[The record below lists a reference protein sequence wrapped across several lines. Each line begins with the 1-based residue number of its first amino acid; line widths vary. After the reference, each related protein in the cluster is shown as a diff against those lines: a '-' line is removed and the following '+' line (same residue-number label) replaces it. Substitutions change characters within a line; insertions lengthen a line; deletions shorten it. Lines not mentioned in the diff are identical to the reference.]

1 VPRLIHLTLLLTGFV
16 FCLKNFSAMS
26 HNRIINQHRAA
37 ALSTFQT
44 FVTGT
49 ADAQIKSAILLQASQ
64 AIFSHQASGYLKG
77 ESDTPQVTPIQEI
90 FKSATRKETG

>member
-1 VPRLIHLTLLLTGFV
+1 
-16 FCLKNFSAMS
+16 LKNFSAMS